1 VPTDINPMR
10 ERLIHTNG
18 LGGADRP
25 YTLYYDET
33 NNIRRLHVT
42 AEGFNVAEPACF
54 ALGGVGHAGS
64 PRPLDLAGLHQAVR
78 LQPSAKELKLE
89 HLGKGGFLQLLASRK
104 LTAYLDWVTGQDL
117 FIHYLVLDPLYWSC
131 VDIIDAVLVD
141 ERMGHMIQ
149 FHRILKNDLF
159 AVLRSDKRAV
169 ADLFFAFDYPNI
181 APHRHSEFIEAVRAW
196 VDDRD
201 DLLEHF
207 NHQVLKDVLKAGKTA
222 KELPFIEGYEPK
234 TLIDD
239 FTGFFIERFALFKNA
254 AHILDDESKIRGRL
268 EAVDLRDGDR
278 PLANHRF
285 VDSKAEAGV
294 QISDPMIGLIGKF
307 ATYIG
312 QSPPAFL
319 IADRA
324 QLTPTQR
331 GNLNTFNGL
340 LDRSV
345 AESAA
350 FFNNVLAN
358 DDHQAAAWF
367 LDGRH

>member
-1 VPTDINPMR
+1 MPMDINPMR
-10 ERLIHTNG
+10 ERLIRAHG
-18 LGGADRP
+18 LVGTDRP

-54 ALGGVGHAGS
+54 ALGGVGHAGP
-64 PRPLDLAGLHQAVR
+64 PRALDLAGLHKAVR

-89 HLGKGGFLQLLASRK
+89 HLGKGGFLDLLGRPK
-104 LTAYLDWVTGQDL
+104 VTAYLDWVAAQDL
-117 FIHYLVLDPLYWSC
+117 FVHYLVLDPLYWSC

-141 ERMGHMIQ
+141 QAMRHMIQ

-159 AVLRSDKRAV
+159 AVLRSDKRSV
-169 ADLFFAFDYPNI
+169 ADLFFAFDYPNL
-181 APHRHSEFIEAVRAW
+181 APHRRAEFMEALRAW

-201 DLLEHF
+201 DLLDPF
-207 NHQVLKDVLKAGKTA
+207 NHQMLKDVLKAGKTA

-239 FTGFFIERFALFKNA
+239 FTGFYIERFALFKNA
-254 AHILDDESKIRGRL
+254 AHILDDETRIRPRL
-268 EAVDLRDGDR
+268 QAVDLRDGDR
-278 PLANHRF
+278 PLGNHRF
-285 VDSKAEAGV
+285 VDSEAEAGV

-312 QSPPAFL
+312 QSPPAYL

-324 QLTPTQR
+324 QLTATQR
-331 GNLNTFNGL
+331 GNLKTFNSL

-345 AESAA
+345 AESSA

-367 LDGRH
+367 LEAR